1 MYSEGGGRVA
11 AVAFLPLPPLA
22 AMVSSSHATAV
33 AGCYNGAVTLWD
45 VTTTAPAPTATGA
58 AAARKVGMAWVAS
71 VRVSSHPVTCL
82 DVGRLDAGTVVAAGA
97 SDGSLSLLRVGTGS
111 SSDGGGG
118 GGGGGSIDALEV
130 AERVT
135 VAPATAPTVL
145 RIDPV
150 NKALLAADARGGVA
164 LYDLAALTHDP
175 TYSATLEGGSGPHAF
190 DACFSSQSP
199 FAVLVAAYVP

>member
-1 MYSEGGGRVA
+1 
-11 AVAFLPLPPLA
+11 
-22 AMVSSSHATAV
+22 
-33 AGCYNGAVTLWD
+33 
-45 VTTTAPAPTATGA
+45 
-58 AAARKVGMAWVAS
+58 MAWVAS

-199 FAVLVAAYVP
+199 FTVLVAAYVP